1 MLVGD
6 RASPW
11 MTSGNLLSKS
21 IDHSYLE
28 NSPGRIDA
36 PVLMYLASFASD
48 SEPLIS
54 EANQMRGQ
62 LEAKSEQLYF
72 LNGVSLAFNLPSI
85 LKKADDSYDSSATL
99 CGRAG
104 PSSLEECSISY
115 SLGYNFQ

>member
-11 MTSGNLLSKS
+11 MTSGKLLLKS

-85 LKKADDSYDSSATL
+85 LKKS
-99 CGRAG
+99 R
-104 PSSLEECSISY
+104 
-115 SLGYNFQ
+115 